1 MAALLLLES
10 GRPFDEKISMQGGKS
25 MKDQWEHELSC
36 AVACNRCNTK
46 LAAGDQ
52 RILSVLDHQP
62 ICLACKKAEEKH
74 PDYAEAS
81 KNMIGTCMMES
92 EVIYGD
98 PGGYCYFHFYP
109 FTCDD

>member
-1 MAALLLLES
+1 
-10 GRPFDEKISMQGGKS
+10 MQGGKS
-25 MKDQWEHELSC
+25 MKDQWERELSC

-109 FTCDD
+109 FTCDH